1 MIASCKLM
9 RWFAVKKQ
17 ICYFKTMTLHKM
29 NLQDRYFDYIQHGTK
44 RIELRLNDEKRRLIQ
59 LSDQIEFTNSRS
71 ETLLTEVIGL
81 LKYQSF
87 DQLCADLPIELLAD
101 ASMTKDELL
110 QVLGEFYSTEQQ
122 QEYGVLGI
130 RLKLSSEWKNATS
143 TYEVTLVK
151 KVLTGATTIFVN
163 SDIR

>member
-1 MIASCKLM
+1 
-9 RWFAVKKQ
+9 
-17 ICYFKTMTLHKM
+17 M

-59 LSDQIEFTNSRS
+59 LGDQIEFTNARA
-71 ETLLTEVIGL
+71 ETILTKVLGL

-101 ASMTKDELL
+101 VSMTKGELL

-130 RLKLSSEWKNATS
+130 RLKLSSE
-143 TYEVTLVK
+143 
-151 KVLTGATTIFVN
+151 
-163 SDIR
+163 

>member
-1 MIASCKLM
+1 
-9 RWFAVKKQ
+9 
-17 ICYFKTMTLHKM
+17 M
-29 NLQDRYFDYIQHGTK
+29 NLQDRYFDYIQYGTK
-44 RIELRLNDEKRRLIQ
+44 RIELRLNDEKRRIIKLG
-59 LSDQIEFTNSRS
+59 DQIEFTNSRS

-101 ASMTKDELL
+101 LSMTKDELL

-130 RLKLSSEWKNATS
+130 RLKLSSE
-143 TYEVTLVK
+143 
-151 KVLTGATTIFVN
+151 
-163 SDIR
+163 

>member
-1 MIASCKLM
+1 
-9 RWFAVKKQ
+9 
-17 ICYFKTMTLHKM
+17 MTLHKM
-29 NLQDRYFDYIQHGTK
+29 NLQDRYFAYIQHGTK

-59 LSDQIEFTNSRS
+59 LGDQIKFTNARA
-71 ETLLTEVIGL
+71 ETVLTEVIGL

-87 DQLCADLPIELLAD
+87 DHLCADLPIELLAD

-130 RLKLSSEWKNATS
+130 RLKLSSE
-143 TYEVTLVK
+143 
-151 KVLTGATTIFVN
+151 
-163 SDIR
+163 